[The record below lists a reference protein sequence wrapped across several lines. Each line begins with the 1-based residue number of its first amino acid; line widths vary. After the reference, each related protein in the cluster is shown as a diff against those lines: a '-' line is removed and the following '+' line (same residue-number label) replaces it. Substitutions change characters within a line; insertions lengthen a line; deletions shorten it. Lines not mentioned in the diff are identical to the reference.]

1 MMVKPYSENVFEM
14 LPQLCGGLKKVG
26 YLLEANYKD
35 KLDQLQHLLTEFCK
49 DGNVDMVL
57 RLRVLE
63 IIELRTMGWKMSG
76 TAEEYYTTKIA
87 QFQERGESRAMN
99 RSGVAASEATSE
111 SDNAKK
117 STSTRT
123 TERKKVSNQMNDGRF
138 SWDELRFQTPV
149 QELFPDKELKE
160 RECVVVDKVKIFLY
174 SSSTKLLKEAKI
186 VLMENFN
193 KSASFSNVKYSRE
206 DLINLKRS
214 PPSSYP
220 PLKWSLVTQSC
231 PEIIIHKR

>member
-1 MMVKPYSENVFEM
+1 MMVKSYSENVFEM
-14 LPQLCGGLKKVG
+14 LPQLCGGFKKVG

-63 IIELRTMGWKMSG
+63 IIELRTMGWRMSS

-87 QFQERGESRAMN
+87 QFQEKGESQAMN
-99 RSGVAASEATSE
+99 RSGIAASGATSE
-111 SDNAKK
+111 TDISKK
-117 STSTRT
+117 SAKIGA
-123 TERKKVSNQMNDGRF
+123 TEKKVSNQLNDGRF
-138 SWDELRFQTPV
+138 SWDELRFKTPV

-193 KSASFSNVKYSRE
+193 KSPSFSNVKYSRE

-231 PEIIIHKR
+231 PEIIIHKG